1 MQLLG
6 GNLLLKARLDVENRA
21 MNHIDILVVV
31 VNHLLCHPS
40 SHLNVIASVVT
51 LYFVLVL
58 HYKTIS
64 GEMLGCGM
72 RKRKVNSKTDI
83 N

>member
-1 MQLLG
+1 
-6 GNLLLKARLDVENRA
+6 
-21 MNHIDILVVV
+21 MNHINILVVV

-40 SHLNVIASVVT
+40 SHLNLIASVVT
-51 LYFVLVL
+51 LHFVLHAVL

-72 RKRKVNSKTDI
+72 
-83 N
+83 